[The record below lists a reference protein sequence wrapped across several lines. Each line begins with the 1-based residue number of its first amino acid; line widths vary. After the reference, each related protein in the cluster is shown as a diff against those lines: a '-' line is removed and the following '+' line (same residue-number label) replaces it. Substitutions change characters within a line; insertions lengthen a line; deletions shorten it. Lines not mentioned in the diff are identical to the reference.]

1 LTLFA
6 TLAWCIG
13 VLASWPKTIKW
24 GRNKSYFFPPQK
36 PERWT
41 WQKIYKHANDHGD
54 HPQHTYPGKREILS
68 VSTLTPNK
76 NKKYQTTSFKEI
88 EKLI

>member
-1 LTLFA
+1 MRSQQIILFSPTKACEHGKKFINTQTTTVTTLD
-6 TLAWCIG
+6 THI
-13 VLASWPKTIKW
+13 P
-24 GRNKSYFFPPQK
+24 
-36 PERWT
+36 
-41 WQKIYKHANDHGD
+41 
-54 HPQHTYPGKREILS
+54 ILS